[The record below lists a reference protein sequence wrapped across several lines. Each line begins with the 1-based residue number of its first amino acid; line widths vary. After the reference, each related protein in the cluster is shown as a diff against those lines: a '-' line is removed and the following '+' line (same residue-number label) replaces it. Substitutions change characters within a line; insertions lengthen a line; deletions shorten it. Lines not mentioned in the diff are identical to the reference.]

1 MQWAYELQ
9 EKQNELFFDKEAGGY
24 FTVQENDKS
33 IVVRLKDGKQR
44 RRGGEEMLSKRSG
57 RTNFFYLIEQDGA
70 EPSPNAISLRNLIR
84 LGTIMEKSDYVTHAQ
99 GTLDWSY
106 RAMAQYP
113 YAMPA
118 LVTSS
123 LLMYHGV
130 KQVSDY

>member
-1 MQWAYELQ
+1 MVNQKGVGNA
-9 EKQNELFFDKEAGGY
+9 DKKEG
-24 FTVQENDKS
+24 
-33 IVVRLKDGKQR
+33 R
-44 RRGGEEMLSKRSG
+44 
-57 RTNFFYLIEQDGA
+57 RTNRLFYFLEQDGA
-70 EPSPNAISLRNLIR
+70 EPSPNAISLKNLIR

-130 KQVSDY
+130 KQASASYTKI